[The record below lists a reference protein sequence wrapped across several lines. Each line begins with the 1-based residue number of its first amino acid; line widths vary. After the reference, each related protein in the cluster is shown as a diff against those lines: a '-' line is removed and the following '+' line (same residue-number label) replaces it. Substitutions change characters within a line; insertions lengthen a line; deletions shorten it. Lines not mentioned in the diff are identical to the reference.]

1 MKEKDQIEGR
11 EYQRRVDTFLN
22 GAFTTQ
28 LQPLRSLKTATKRRR
43 ELRKQ
48 AEKNCGPMKTGST
61 APGA

>member
-1 MKEKDQIEGR
+1 MKERNQIEKR
-11 EYQRRVDTFLN
+11 EYQSRIDALLN
-22 GAFTTQ
+22 GALTTQ

-48 AEKNCGPMKTGST
+48 AEKNCEPIKTSPT